1 MIKELLFIILVLL
14 VIETHSQQTKQTLL
28 KPTISTVGSTSVYP
42 ISNNIIRYTVIQS
55 IGQSSIIGTKSTG
68 KMDVQQG
75 FLNNSKIFNIN
86 NSDKDI
92 IDKSLRLVISPN
104 PFIEYLTLNFSK
116 ETKHKIHIHIYDVT
130 RKIIL
135 KKEYS
140 STDNLL
146 IPLKNYSIGT
156 YIIRIQSGN
165 NTFTEKILKT
175 E

>member
-28 KPTISTVGSTSVYP
+28 KSTISTVGSTSVYP
-42 ISNNIIRYTVIQS
+42 ISSNKIRYTVLQS
-55 IGQSSIIGTKSTG
+55 IGQSSIIGTKITT
-68 KMDVQQG
+68 KRNVQQG
-75 FLNNSKIFNIN
+75 FLNNIKEFSIN
-86 NSDKDI
+86 NSNKDI
-92 IDKSLRLVISPN
+92 IDESLRIVISPN

-116 ETKHKIHIHIYDVT
+116 ETKHKIHIHIYDIN
-130 RKIIL
+130 RKIIF

-140 STDNLL
+140 TTDNLL